1 VIDGSV
7 LPGNPMRNP
16 SHTIA
21 AVAERALDVILGVHR
36 PDDWPS

>member
-21 AVAERALDVILGVHR
+21 AVAERALDVILGGK
-36 PDDWPS
+36 PDAWPS

>member
-7 LPGNPMRNP
+7 FPASCWRNP

-21 AVAERALDVILGVHR
+21 AIAEHAMDMILGVVGA
-36 PDDWPS
+36 PAW